1 MKFYSQ
7 YEQDETIYNMFFKDK
22 KDGFFLEIGADD
34 GIRFSNCNF
43 FEETLGWNGIAVE
56 ARDNAFEDLKKNR
69 NCICEK
75 AILSD
80 VEEVTDFQSISGY
93 GLGLSGIISKY
104 DPRHLEV
111 INKGVQHKDN
121 KGHEIIQV
129 ETTLLSKL
137 LEKHNVTKID
147 FLSIDTEGS
156 ELAILKTIDF
166 NKIFIDVIT
175 IEDNYNNPELL
186 DFFKKRNYRLVKTI
200 KCDKIFKLNNN

>member
-1 MKFYSQ
+1 MK
-7 YEQDETIYNMFFKDK
+7 IIFFVHSLRK
-22 KDGFFLEIGADD
+22 GGAE
-34 GIRFSNCNF
+34 R
-43 FEETLGWNGIAVE
+43 LLLQIA
-56 ARDNAFEDLKKNR
+56 
-69 NCICEK
+69 
-75 AILSD
+75 
-80 VEEVTDFQSISGY
+80 
-93 GLGLSGIISKY
+93 KY
-104 DPRHLEV
+104 
-111 INKGVQHKDN
+111 IFN

-175 IEDNYNNPELL
+175 VEDNYNNPELL